1 MPLPPSA
8 PVAVVSDTSEWNL
21 ASRALLSKYNRAIDA
36 FQRTVK
42 PLIDE
47 VKLDTSDPLFTGDTP
62 AAFLFMLNDKLDSTA
77 LGLEKGRESLLE
89 SFKSSL
95 PITILGALMTIGP
108 AKSVLLQ
115 VNLGTQRE
123 HPLRE
128 TFTITK
134 KEGADGPSYALSCVT
149 ERSPAYWQDLTGAFD
164 DPINDMCAGNSD
176 LWVETKQRT
185 KRGTYGEVRT
195 TYAYTFSFKDA
206 SNVEKLVHL
215 ISQRYAFAAEVR
227 RGAVGAA
234 LLTAYG
240 KGDGM
245 VMIGQ
250 SAV

>member
-1 MPLPPSA
+1 
-8 PVAVVSDTSEWNL
+8 
-21 ASRALLSKYNRAIDA
+21 
-36 FQRTVK
+36 
-42 PLIDE
+42 

-95 PITILGALMTIGP
+95 PTTILGALMTIGP
-108 AKSVLLQ
+108 AKSMRLR

-123 HPLRE
+123 HPLWE

-134 KEGADGPSYALSCVT
+134 KDGGDDGPSYALSCVT

-164 DPINDMCAGNSD
+164 DPLNDMCAGNSD

-185 KRGTYGEVRT
+185 KRGAYGEVHT
-195 TYAYTFSFKDA
+195 TYAYTCSFKDA
-206 SNVEKLVHL
+206 SNVEKLVRL
-215 ISQRYAFAAEVR
+215 VSQRYAFAAEVR
-227 RGAVGAA
+227 RGGGGAA
-234 LLTAYG
+234 LLTATG